1 MVFMRF
7 MDVFVV
13 RVVTA
18 FLMNEKLDNS
28 TLWERY
34 SMLNNIYSKIYDR
47 NIKLALILL
56 YIE

>member
-1 MVFMRF
+1 MRL

-13 RVVTA
+13 RSKVTA

-34 SMLNNIYSKIYDR
+34 SNVK
-47 NIKLALILL
+47 
-56 YIE
+56 